1 MIASSQKGVLQ
12 LSKEPFGKPQK
23 PDLWTWCELCDL
35 DLNQGGD
42 LYSSSKYVWFMALS
56 GRVGARVVN
65 FGRNCGAAWFWK
77 KKTFWSKCLNTNV
90 SQLSNWLLKSL
101 EANVSK

>member
-42 LYSSSKYVWFMALS
+42 LYSSSKYVWFMALR
-56 GRVGARVVN
+56 GRVGARVVKLEAIVVR
-65 FGRNCGAAWFWK
+65 FDFE
-77 KKTFWSKCLNTNV
+77 KKTL
-90 SQLSNWLLKSL
+90 
-101 EANVSK
+101 